1 MAVHAERIALRTAR
15 ALALAAHQNKGQC
28 MSIDYE
34 KLGVFYLGREFDPA
48 ANALKDDLVLYDAKD
63 LTTHAICVGMTGSGK
78 TGLCLSLLEEAAIDG
93 IPAIC
98 IDPKGDLGNLL
109 LAFPNLAPADFEP
122 WVDPAEAQR
131 KGMTP
136 AQFAAKTAE
145 TWKNGIAEWG
155 QPPERIAK
163 FRDAVDVAIYT
174 PGAETGLPLSVLRS
188 FAPPPPEQLADSAA
202 LRDRIGAVVS
212 GLLSLLGRDADPLQS
227 REHILLANIIETT
240 WRGGTGLDMAGLIN
254 AVQKPPFEKIGA
266 FDLETFFPAK
276 ERLALA
282 MAINNLLASP
292 GFATWMNGEPLD
304 AQRLLYTPEGKPR
317 LSIISIGH
325 LGDAERMFIVTLLLN
340 EVIGWMRNQPGTS
353 SLRAILY
360 MDEIFGYFP
369 PSANPPS
376 KLPMLT
382 LLKQARAFG
391 LGCVLATQNPVDL
404 DYKGLA
410 NCGTWLIGRLQTERD
425 KARLIEGLEG
435 ALGGGYDRAEL
446 DRMMSALTQ
455 RVFLMRNIH
464 DDAPFL
470 MRSRWALSYLR
481 GPMTGPEIMRVM
493 APRKAARA
501 AALAAATPTTAAAA
515 TATAAA
521 PAGAPNATP
530 VAAPRPA
537 LPAEV
542 PEYFLPA
549 TRGDGPIEYRPAVMG
564 LARLHFVDAKL
575 KLDHWTP
582 TALLAPLADDGR
594 SVDWASGSVVP
605 ELKSRL
611 TRDPA
616 AGTGFAELPAAAL
629 RAASYPAFGKA
640 LAAHLYETAR
650 ASVLVADALKQV
662 SAPEE
667 SEGDFR
673 ARLSHVAREQRDA
686 EADAL
691 RRKYQPKLTT
701 LQDQIRRAAER
712 KAREESQASQQKLQ
726 TAMTVGASILG
737 AFLGRKTLSAG
748 NIGRATTA
756 ARSAARIGREKEDVE
771 RANENL
777 EVLQRRLQDLEAEFE
792 TESARLAAAHETAS
806 IGLRSV
812 AVTPRKSD
820 LAIGEIALVWQPW
833 RRGADGFPAPA
844 HE

>member
-1 MAVHAERIALRTAR
+1 MTV
-15 ALALAAHQNKGQC
+15 
-28 MSIDYE
+28 DYE
-34 KLGVFYLGREFDPA
+34 KLGVFYLGREFDAA

-63 LTTHAICVGMTGSGK
+63 LTTHAVCVGMTGSGK
-78 TGLCLSLLEEAAIDG
+78 TGLCLSMLEEAAIDG

-109 LAFPNLAPADFEP
+109 LAFPKLEPADFEP

-145 TWKNGIAEWG
+145 TWRNGLAEWG

-188 FAPPPPEQLADSAA
+188 FAPPPPEQIADSAA

-212 GLLSLLGRDADPLQS
+212 GLLSLLGREADPLQS
-227 REHILLANIIETT
+227 REHILLANILEQA
-240 WRGGTGLDMAGLIN
+240 WRGGTALDMAGLIH
-254 AVQKPPFEKIGA
+254 AVQKPGFDKIGA

-276 ERLALA
+276 ERLSLA

-292 GFATWMNGEPLD
+292 GFANWMNGEPLD
-304 AQRLLYTPEGKPR
+304 AQRLLYTAEGKPR

-376 KLPMLT
+376 KTPMLT

-455 RVFLMRNIH
+455 RVFLMRNVH
-464 DDAPFL
+464 DDSPFL
-470 MRSRWALSYLR
+470 MKSRWALSYLR
-481 GPMTGPEIMRVM
+481 GPMTGPEITRVM

-501 AALAAATPTTAAAA
+501 AMTAAAGA
-515 TATAAA
+515 ASPAPAAVAAHGAAA
-521 PAGAPNATP
+521 AAGAAPT
-530 VAAPRPA
+530 PRPP
-537 LPAEV
+537 LPADV

-549 TRGDGPIEYRPAVMG
+549 TRGDGPIEYRPMIMG

-575 KLDHWTP
+575 GLDQWT
-582 TALLAPLADDGR
+582 TNAWLAPFADDGR
-594 SVDWASGSVVP
+594 SVEWSQGQEAPD
-605 ELKSRL
+605 LKSHL
-611 TRDPA
+611 SRDPA
-616 AGTGFAELPAAAL
+616 PGAGFADLPATAL
-629 RAASYPAFGKA
+629 RAASYAAFGKA
-640 LAAHLYETAR
+640 LAAHLHETAR
-650 ASVLVADALKQV
+650 ARLFVADALKQ
-662 SAPEE
+662 SSSPGET
-667 SEGDFR
+667 EGDFR
-673 ARLSHVAREQRDA
+673 ARLAHAAREHRDGT
-686 EADAL
+686 ADAL
-691 RRKYQPKLTT
+691 RRKYQPKLSS
-701 LQDQIRRAAER
+701 LQDQIRRANER
-712 KAREESQASQQKLQ
+712 KSREESQASQQKLQ
-726 TAMTVGASILG
+726 TAMSVGASILG
-737 AFLGRKTLSAG
+737 AFLGRKALSTG
-748 NIGRATTA
+748 NLGRVTTA
-756 ARSAARIGREKEDVE
+756 ARSAARIGRENADVD
-771 RANENL
+771 RAAENL
-777 EVLQRRLQDLEAEFE
+777 EVLQQRLQALESEFE
-792 TESARLAAAHETAS
+792 AESARLAETLDPTAVT
-806 IGLRSV
+806 LREV

-820 LAIGEIALVWQPW
+820 LAVGEVALVWLPW

-844 HE
+844 YD